1 MSVDD
6 HARTAEK
13 ARTAPAPDD
22 PRKPDD
28 PTDLTKRSWTYVLRK
43 TFREFTADGC
53 LDLAAALVYYAVL
66 ALFPGLVAI
75 ISLVGVLGQGP
86 QTTQTLLDVVGG
98 FAPSTVTDQLRPI
111 IDQLQENQGAGLGLV
126 VGLLGALWSASGY
139 VGAFSRAMNR
149 IYGITEGRP
158 FWKMRP
164 MQLFVTVVAV
174 VLVVAALIIL
184 VVSGPVAQSIGD
196 VVGLGSA
203 AVTAWGIAKWPVL
216 IVIVVVVVAVLY
228 QMTPNI
234 KRPKW
239 SWTSVGAV
247 TAILVWAL
255 ASTLFGLY
263 VANFSN
269 YNKTYGSF
277 AAVIIFLLWLWI
289 TNLALLFGAELD
301 AELERGRE
309 LQAGFEAEEDL
320 QLPPRD
326 TRKSDKAAAKHEEDV
341 ALGRQLR
348 LAHGEAG
355 GGGDRGSD
363 HGGDG
368 RDGGAGGPGSHAA
381 SGGSGTSS
389 RRAVPD
395 RQAERDAAVRRQGGT
410 PA

>member
-6 HARTAEK
+6 HARTAER
-13 ARTAPAPDD
+13 ARSAPAPDD

-28 PTDLTKRSWTYVLRK
+28 PTDLTRRSWTYVLRK
-43 TFREFTADGC
+43 TAREFTGDGC

-66 ALFPGLVAI
+66 ALFPGLVAV

-86 QTTQTLLDVVGG
+86 STTQALLDVIGG
-98 FAPSTVTDQLRPI
+98 FAPADVVENLRPVI
-111 IDQLQENQGAGLGLV
+111 NQLQESRGAGLGLV

-149 IYGITEGRP
+149 IYGIAEGRP
-158 FWKMRP
+158 VWVMRP
-164 MQLFVTVVAV
+164 TQLLVTVIAV

-184 VVSGPVAQSIGD
+184 VVSGPVAQSVGD

-216 IVIVVVVVAVLY
+216 ALIVVVVIAVLY
-228 QMTPNI
+228 QLTPNI

-239 SWTSVGAV
+239 TWTSVGAV
-247 TAILVWAL
+247 VAILVWAL
-255 ASTLFGLY
+255 ASALFGVY
-263 VANFSN
+263 VANFGN
-269 YNKTYGSF
+269 YSATYGTF
-277 AAVIIFLLWLWI
+277 ATVIVFLLWLWI

-309 LQAGFEAEEDL
+309 LQAGIEAEEEL

-326 TRKSDKAAAKHEEDV
+326 TRKSDKAEAKHSEDV

-348 LAHGEAG
+348 LAQG
-355 GGGDRGSD
+355 GQAPGGRAREDE
-363 HGGDG
+363 GG
-368 RDGGAGGPGSHAA
+368 RPGSA
-381 SGGSGTSS
+381 
-389 RRAVPD
+389 PD
-395 RQAERDAAVRRQGGT
+395 SQAERDAAVRRAGGT
-410 PA
+410 PV

>member
-6 HARTAEK
+6 HARTAQK

-43 TFREFTADGC
+43 TAREFTGDGC

-86 QTTQTLLDVVGG
+86 QTTQTLLEVIGG
-98 FAPSTVTDQLRPI
+98 FAPETVTDQLGGVI
-111 IDQLQENQGAGLGLV
+111 NGLQENQAAGLGLV

-184 VVSGPVAQSIGD
+184 VVSGPVAESIGD
-196 VVGLGSA
+196 VAGLGSA

-216 IVIVVVVVAVLY
+216 ALIVVVVVAVLY

-234 KRPKW
+234 RRPKW
-239 SWTSVGAV
+239 TWTSVGAV
-247 TAILVWAL
+247 TAILVWAV
-255 ASTLFGLY
+255 ASLLFGLY

-309 LQAGFEAEEDL
+309 LQAGIEAEEDL

-348 LAHGEAG
+348 LAHGADDDEG
-355 GGGDRGSD
+355 GGARPGQAS
-363 HGGDG
+363 GG
-368 RDGGAGGPGSHAA
+368 GSHAA
-381 SGGSGTSS
+381 GGE
-389 RRAVPD
+389 RRPEVAAPD
-395 RQAERDAAVRRQGGT
+395 RQAERDAAVRRAGGT
-410 PA
+410 PT

>member
-1 MSVDD
+1 MSDVD

-43 TFREFTADGC
+43 TLREFTGDGC

-66 ALFPGLVAI
+66 ALFPGLVAV

-86 QTTQTLLDVVGG
+86 QTTQALLDVVGG
-98 FAPSTVTDQLRPI
+98 FAPEDVVSNLKPV
-111 IDQLQENQGAGLGLV
+111 IDQLQESQGAGIGLV

-158 FWKMRP
+158 VWVMRP
-164 MQLFVTVVAV
+164 TQLLVTVIAV

-184 VVSGPVAQSIGD
+184 VVSGPVAQSVGD

-203 AVTAWGIAKWPVL
+203 AVTTWNIAKWPVL
-216 IVIVVVVVAVLY
+216 ALIVVVVIAVLY
-228 QMTPNI
+228 QLTPNI

-239 SWTSVGAV
+239 TWTSVGAV
-247 TAILVWAL
+247 VAILVWAL
-255 ASTLFGLY
+255 ASALFGLY
-263 VANFSN
+263 VSGFSN
-269 YNKTYGSF
+269 YSATYGTF
-277 AAVIIFLLWLWI
+277 ATVIVFLLWLWI

-309 LQAGFEAEEDL
+309 LQAGIEAEEDL

-326 TRKSDKAAAKHEEDV
+326 TRKSDKAEAKHEQDV

-348 LAHGEAG
+348 LARGGEQDDDDEGGSASAG
-355 GGGDRGSD
+355 RGP
-363 HGGDG
+363 
-368 RDGGAGGPGSHAA
+368 AGGSHAA
-381 SGGSGTSS
+381 GSTHSGEA
-389 RRAVPD
+389 AVPD
-395 RQAERDAAVRRQGGT
+395 RQAERDAAVRRAGGT
-410 PA
+410 PV

>member
-1 MSVDD
+1 MSSDVD
-6 HARTAEK
+6 HASTAQK

-22 PRKPDD
+22 PRKPED

-43 TFREFTADGC
+43 TAREFTGDGC

-86 QTTQTLLDVVGG
+86 QTTQTLLEVVGG
-98 FAPSTVTDQLRPI
+98 FAPQTVTDQLRGV
-111 IDQLQENQGAGLGLV
+111 IDGLQANQAAGVGLV

-164 MQLFVTVVAV
+164 MQLFVTVLAV
-174 VLVVAALIIL
+174 VLVVAALVIL
-184 VVSGPVAQSIGD
+184 VVSGPVAQSVGD
-196 VVGLGSA
+196 VIGLGST
-203 AVTAWGIAKWPVL
+203 AVTAWSIAKWPVL
-216 IVIVVVVVAVLY
+216 ALIVVVVVAVLY
-228 QMTPNI
+228 QMTPNV

-239 SWTSVGAV
+239 TWTSVGAV
-247 TAILVWAL
+247 VAILVWAV
-255 ASTLFGLY
+255 ASALFGLY

-269 YNKTYGSF
+269 YDKTYGSF

-309 LQAGFEAEEDL
+309 LQAGIEAEEVL

-326 TRKSDKAAAKHEEDV
+326 TRKSDKAEAKHSEDV
-341 ALGRQLR
+341 ALGRELR
-348 LAHGEAG
+348 LAHGGGDDDGRGDARPSRGAGPGGAHAAG
-355 GGGDRGSD
+355 GG
-363 HGGDG
+363 HGAA
-368 RDGGAGGPGSHAA
+368 GAA
-381 SGGSGTSS
+381 
-389 RRAVPD
+389 PD
-395 RQAERDAAVRRQGGT
+395 RQAERDAAVRRAGGT
-410 PA
+410 PV

>member
-1 MSVDD
+1 MSDVD

-43 TFREFTADGC
+43 TLREFTGDGC

-98 FAPSTVTDQLRPI
+98 FAPKTVTDQLGNVI
-111 IDQLQENQGAGLGLV
+111 NDLQASQAAGLGLV

-184 VVSGPVAQSIGD
+184 VVSGPVAESIGD
-196 VVGLGSA
+196 VIGLGSA
-203 AVTAWGIAKWPVL
+203 ALTVWGVAKWPVL
-216 IVIVVVVVAVLY
+216 ALIVVVVVAVLY

-239 SWTSVGAV
+239 TWTSVGAV
-247 TAILVWAL
+247 VAILVWAL
-255 ASTLFGLY
+255 ASTLFGIY
-263 VANFSN
+263 VSGFSN

-309 LQAGFEAEEDL
+309 LQAGIEAEEDL

-326 TRKSDKAAAKHEEDV
+326 TRKSDKAEAKHEQDV

-348 LAHGEAG
+348 LAHGAE
-355 GGGDRGSD
+355 
-363 HGGDG
+363 
-368 RDGGAGGPGSHAA
+368 RDDDERGGASSGRSPGGGSHAA
-381 SGGSGTSS
+381 GSAHPGGV
-389 RRAVPD
+389 AVPD
-395 RQAERDAAVRRQGGT
+395 RQAERDAAVRRAGGT
-410 PA
+410 PV